1 MMNFDARAYLTRALM
16 LLLAALL
23 TAAQA
28 SVFLNPA
35 PDSAWRPD
43 AQRPALRSPTQRSS
57 DWTYGA
63 AAARFTLIEYADL
76 ECPYCANSF
85 ADLRRWID
93 RHPDVNWQWRHLPLS
108 SHEPHAMQAARKV
121 ECIGQSRGNT
131 AFWKAVAEHYDRA
144 RHAVRPTH
152 TDEDGSR
159 ALMKCLESTRAD
171 AVIRAHLEE
180 ARQSNIN
187 ATPTLIL
194 RDRQGGNQIR
204 LGGAPSED
212 VLLSAIDALLT
223 G

>member
-1 MMNFDARAYLTRALM
+1 MNLDARACLTRVTM

-23 TAAQA
+23 TATQA
-28 SVFLNPA
+28 AVFFDPV
-35 PDSAWRPD
+35 PQS
-43 AQRPALRSPTQRSS
+43 AQRADARRPLLHTPGPRSS

-76 ECPYCANSF
+76 ECPFCANSF
-85 ADLRRWID
+85 AELRRWID
-93 RHPDVNWQWRHLPLS
+93 THPDVNWQWRHLPLS
-108 SHEPHAMQAARKV
+108 IHEPRAMQAARKV
-121 ECIGQSRGNT
+121 ECIGQSHGND
-131 AFWKAVAEHYDRA
+131 AFWRAVAQHYDRA
-144 RHAVRPTH
+144 RQAVRSTH
-152 TDEDGSR
+152 TDEEESR

-180 ARQSNIN
+180 ARKSNIN

-194 RDRQGGNQIR
+194 QDRRSGSQVR
-204 LGGAPSED
+204 LEGASSDD

>member
-1 MMNFDARAYLTRALM
+1 MRFDARACLTHVM
-16 LLLAALL
+16 KLLLAALL

-28 SVFLNPA
+28 AVFFDPA
-35 PDSAWRPD
+35 PQSAQRPD
-43 AQRPALRSPTQRSS
+43 APRSLQHSPAQGSS

-76 ECPYCANSF
+76 ECPFCANSF

-93 RHPDVNWQWRHLPLS
+93 THPDVNWQWRHLPLS
-108 SHEPHAMQAARKV
+108 IHEPRAMQAARRV
-121 ECIGQSRGNT
+121 ECIGQSQGNT

-144 RHAVRPTH
+144 RQAMRPAH
-152 TDEDGSR
+152 TDDDESR
-159 ALMKCLESTRAD
+159 AHMKCLESTRAD

-180 ARQSNIN
+180 ARKSNIN

-194 RDRQGGNQIR
+194 QDRRSGSQVR
-204 LGGAPSED
+204 LEGAPSED
-212 VLLSAIDALLT
+212 ALLSAIDALLA